1 MLEKELAAD
10 ALKQG
15 VSQAVLQGTL
25 GLPREVFDALVQ
37 QMVSTGKLARQEDAL
52 SLPQSKP
59 ALSKQQEA
67 LRNAV
72 LSMFDKNPTSPPN
85 LKDLGAQLPAS
96 PPVVHY
102 MIKQGELVELPDGI
116 LLEAK
121 QFQRIQDE
129 ITKLLKQSGQ
139 ITIQEINQRFGFS
152 RKYSVPLLTH
162 LDRLG
167 ITRREG
173 DVRVAGK
180 KLA

>member
-1 MLEKELAAD
+1 M
-10 ALKQG
+10 QG
-15 VSQAVLQGTL
+15 AL
-25 GLPREVFDALVQ
+25 GLPRDIFDALVQ
-37 QMVSTGKLARQEDAL
+37 QMVSTGKLARVEDTL
-52 SLPQSKP
+52 MLPRSKP
-59 ALSKQQEA
+59 ALSKEQEA
-67 LRNAV
+67 LRTAV
-72 LSMFDKNPTSPPN
+72 LNLFIKNPSSPPT
-85 LKDLGAQLPAS
+85 LKELAIQLPAS
-96 PPVVHY
+96 PPVAHY

-121 QFQRIQDE
+121 QFQNIQNE
-129 ITKLLKQSGQ
+129 IVNILKQNGH

-180 KLA
+180 KLG